1 MSLVSMC
8 LKKKKKLEMEELAIH
23 DSSGKK
29 GQA

>member
-8 LKKKKKLEMEELAIH
+8 LKKKKLEMEELAIH